1 MRVRISDSIGLDLLV
16 DDLLRGGCVPAR
28 VDAETVHVIYPDAA
42 DAREALTELTFF
54 LRAWQSS
61 HPEVVVTIS

>member
-1 MRVRISDSIGLDLLV
+1 M
-16 DDLLRGGCVPAR
+16 PAR